1 MTSPT
6 PQIEKERVERIRDQL
21 GDRRWH
27 ELSIEELASAMQLSR
42 MTLHRRGIDK
52 DALREALGEL
62 LADEFRAAALPA
74 LTAAGPAPERL
85 RMALEVVCRVDERYL
100 GLIEDLGE
108 DRERVF
114 HDDGDGAVL
123 TRGSFTE
130 ALRRILEDGEREGTL
145 DPGADPAEK
154 ATLLFNA
161 ASWTYRHMR
170 LGHRWDAERARS
182 QVVDLLVAGVSR

>member
-1 MTSPT
+1 VASR
-6 PQIEKERVERIRDQL
+6 IEKERVERIRDQL

-27 ELSIEELASAMQLSR
+27 ELSIEELAEAMQLSR

-52 DALREALGEL
+52 DALRAALGEL

-74 LTAAGPAPERL
+74 LAAAGPAPERL
-85 RMALEVVCRVDERYL
+85 RMALEGVCRVDERYL

-108 DRERVF
+108 ERERVF
-114 HDDGDGAVL
+114 HDDGDGEVL

-130 ALRRILEDGEREGTL
+130 ALRRILEDGAREGTL
-145 DPGADPAEK
+145 DPGGDPEEK

-161 ASWTYRHMR
+161 AGWTYRHMR
-170 LGHRWDAERARS
+170 RGHRWDRERARS